1 MLKTM
6 VIVIALLI
14 ALVNVSAQTGRIQ
27 KSGRR
32 VHQTTAIRIGPPTT
46 YLKEGLTAEQVR
58 RVLGEPINVTER
70 EEQGVTIMTLQFQR
84 GANRVLVAE
93 FVNDSLVSSK
103 TETRVPLVAKNN
115 Y

>member
-14 ALVNVSAQTGRIQ
+14 AVVNVSAQTGRTQ

-32 VHQTTAIRIGPPTT
+32 VHQATAIRVGPPTT
-46 YLKEGLTAEQVR
+46 YLKEGLTVEQVL
-58 RVLGEPINVTER
+58 RVLGEPINVSER
-70 EEQGVTIMTLQFQR
+70 EEQGATIKTLHFQR

-93 FVNDSLVSSK
+93 FVDDALVSSR
-103 TETRVPLVAKNN
+103 TETRVPLVANN
-115 Y
+115 GD

>member
-14 ALVNVSAQTGRIQ
+14 AVVNISAQTGSTQ
-27 KSGRR
+27 KSGKR

-46 YLKEGLTAEQVR
+46 YLKEGLTAEQVL
-58 RVLGEPINVTER
+58 RVLGEPIRVSER
-70 EEQGVTIMTLQFQR
+70 EAQGVTIRTLYFQR

-93 FVNDSLVSSK
+93 FVNDALVSSRI
-103 TETRVPLVAKNN
+103 ETRVPLVASNG
-115 Y
+115 

>member
-14 ALVNVSAQTGRIQ
+14 AVVNVSAQTVRTQ

-32 VHQTTAIRIGPPTT
+32 VHQTTAIRISPPTT
-46 YLKEGLTAEQVR
+46 YLKEGLTAEQVL
-58 RVLGEPINVTER
+58 RVLGEPIEVSER
-70 EEQGVTIMTLQFQR
+70 DEQGVTIKTLHFQR

-93 FVNDSLVSSK
+93 FVNGALVSSR
-103 TETRVPLVAKNN
+103 TESRGPLVARNR

>member
-14 ALVNVSAQTGRIQ
+14 AVVNVSAQTGRTQ

-32 VHQTTAIRIGPPTT
+32 VHPTAIRVGPPTT
-46 YLKEGLTAEQVR
+46 YLKEGLTAEQVL
-58 RVLGEPINVTER
+58 RVLGEPIDVSQR
-70 EEQGVTIMTLQFQR
+70 EEQGVTITTLHFQR

-93 FVNDSLVSSK
+93 FVNDALVSSR
-103 TETRVPLVAKNN
+103 TETRVSLVASNRS
-115 Y
+115 